1 MQLLVAQVSP
11 SSYCFLSMTFR
22 YAPQHSV
29 MKDFSIFSSLMTHYV
44 LLLTAY
50 RYYLNFLYNYFSSN
64 KHNATLN

>member
-1 MQLLVAQVSP
+1 
-11 SSYCFLSMTFR
+11 MTFR

-64 KHNATLN
+64 KHDATLN